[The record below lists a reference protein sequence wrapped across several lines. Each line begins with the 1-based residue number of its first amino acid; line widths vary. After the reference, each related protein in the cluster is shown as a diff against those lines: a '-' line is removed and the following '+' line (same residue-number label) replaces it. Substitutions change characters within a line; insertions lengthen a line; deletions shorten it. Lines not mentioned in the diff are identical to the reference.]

1 MQVSWVTLIIAGASV
16 LVGLLCLCLAL
27 VALIRIGK
35 AKKGKD
41 IGEDTPAELKGF
53 AFRQGLSAVVMF
65 ALAAIIVIFS

>member
-35 AKKGKD
+35 AT
-41 IGEDTPAELKGF
+41 EDGPP
-53 AFRQGLSAVVMF
+53 
-65 ALAAIIVIFS
+65 IVK